1 MMTLNELLKAAYTRP
16 SDEEPKSKEP
26 VEMNRK
32 QKRTQAALAQ
42 RARRGQRVR
51 RVKGLA
57 RSL

>member
-51 RVKGLA
+51 RVKGM
-57 RSL
+57 